1 MYFVQQVLLPSSGS
15 SLDSQLSLS
24 LSGYEHGTGH
34 YYYCNRAAL
43 CLCLTSSL
51 SPCAHP
57 RHLQILRSVD
67 GITQPDRSVRQHLAS
82 CLALARRAA
91 ATCSSRMP
99 VCRNIEPIPRCSG
112 TNMYSLAPICY
123 ASQIVQGRLHAA
135 RSTTCLSRVFLPPSL
150 SPSSSGSLSRPPGMR
165 SQENRPAKTRCEEFG
180 GLRKRQVRSLLDAT
194 QTHEAIG
201 RPVRLIICHGRL
213 MHPVP
218 NPTAFVQ

>member
-99 VCRNIEPIPRCSG
+99 LRSVTLLRLSKAGCMPRDLRLVCHES
-112 TNMYSLAPICY
+112 S
-123 ASQIVQGRLHAA
+123 S
-135 RSTTCLSRVFLPPSL
+135 LPPSL
-150 SPSSSGSLSRPPGMR
+150 PPPLARCPALLVCVPKRTDRPRRDARNSEGFASARFALCSMR
-165 SQENRPAKTRCEEFG
+165 
-180 GLRKRQVRSLLDAT
+180 RKHTKQSV
-194 QTHEAIG
+194 
-201 RPVRLIICHGRL
+201 
-213 MHPVP
+213 
-218 NPTAFVQ
+218 VQCA